1 MCLVPIFLAIN
12 PAKIFNS
19 SEVVTQIIRL
29 ASSAPA
35 SNAAIINSSV
45 SIPSDFT
52 VMIPFFLNIQE
63 TAPSAPRF
71 PSLRENVILISD
83 AVLFLLSVTASTM
96 NAVPAGP

>member
-35 SNAAIINSSV
+35 SINISYEPPLPTTPITSYWFTTSSTLV
-45 SIPSDFT
+45 AF
-52 VMIPFFLNIQE
+52 
-63 TAPSAPRF
+63 
-71 PSLRENVILISD
+71 
-83 AVLFLLSVTASTM
+83 
-96 NAVPAGP
+96 